1 MQARQTFLA
10 RAIERSAKFY
20 RSWVQLR
27 RWGRYQAWKRYDFE
41 SLGTRTRACGN
52 PLVLA
57 SPPVT
62 GRISILDDALAD
74 QIAAGEVVERPAS
87 VVKELLENAI
97 DAGASRVRVEIEGG
111 GCARIRVID
120 DGSGMSPQDAA
131 LSIRR
136 HATSKL
142 RAVED
147 LQRLRTLGFRGE
159 ALPSIASVSRF
170 ALTTREAAALGGVR
184 IEVEAGSEPRIAE
197 IGAPAGTAVDVRDLF
212 FNVPARLKFLKSRP
226 TESGH
231 VAAVCMRAALAY
243 PALALTLTS
252 DGRTTR
258 EWLAASTLA
267 DRARMVFPDEQLASF
282 SAARDDVQID
292 AALGTPER
300 ARMGATGLHLLV
312 NGRAVRDQALAR
324 AVAFAYGSVL
334 PPGRY
339 PVGVVHVRLP
349 LELVDVNVHPQKLE
363 VRFADARN
371 VLDAITR
378 AIAKQLGTSAFGGP
392 AQRSASYWDAR
403 LASLPRPQK
412 QEDLGPDP
420 WGLGSASASGSDSDS
435 AAVSGSASAPASFS
449 PSFSFSASDSDSAS
463 PPGIAESLTAVPTDQ
478 PDLLPRGFFGS
489 LRVLGQVRR
498 MLLVCEGNDALYVL
512 DQHAAD
518 ERLRFDR
525 LRRSYLAREVA
536 TQRLLF
542 PERVTCNE
550 VEVALVESQGETLSS
565 VGLECSVLGP
575 ATVAVHT
582 VPALLPRA
590 APERLLRDLLGEL
603 ERAGGRGFSAAID
616 RALATMACHGAIR
629 AGDPLSIEHAEA
641 LLRSLDE
648 VEDFA
653 GHCPHGRPVVQSI
666 SLDALERRLGR

>member
-1 MQARQTFLA
+1 
-10 RAIERSAKFY
+10 
-20 RSWVQLR
+20 
-27 RWGRYQAWKRYDFE
+27 
-41 SLGTRTRACGN
+41 
-52 PLVLA
+52 
-57 SPPVT
+57 VT

-87 VVKELLENAI
+87 VVKELVENAI

-142 RAVED
+142 RAVQD
-147 LQRLRTLGFRGE
+147 LQSLRTLGFRGE

-170 ALTTREAAALGGVR
+170 ALTTREAAAVGGMR

-282 SAARDDVQID
+282 SAARDDVKIE

-403 LASLPRPQK
+403 LASLPRMPK
-412 QEDLGPDP
+412 PAEDLGTDP
-420 WGLGSASASGSDSDS
+420 WGLGARSESASDSVSDSDS
-435 AAVSGSASAPASFS
+435 VSVSAL
-449 PSFSFSASDSDSAS
+449 
-463 PPGIAESLTAVPTDQ
+463 GIAESLTSVPTDQ
-478 PDLLPRGFFGS
+478 TDLLPRGFFGS

-498 MLLVCEGNDALYVL
+498 MLLVCEGSDALYVL

-542 PERVTCNE
+542 PERVTCHE

-603 ERAGGRGFSAAID
+603 ERAAGRGFSAAID